1 VRKYI
6 VLALTVLMVLGLM
19 GGVVMAEDEV
29 NNDDDFDVDY
39 MAAPAV
45 AGMLLEAAGVDNRY
59 GTGRDGGNFIRDVAH
74 HMDGTDFSGVCKT
87 DVIAYECAVAEFLND
102 PENGEHYPA
111 NVVCPCAGIIDP
123 EASGAEFV
131 DNEDGTGTLTITLV
145 DLCGDPME
153 YAQRYFRAETQHTP
167 TNRFY
172 FIGGSILTY
181 ATRAQHQ
188 GDGVYTFT
196 LTKPCGWNDVWNV
209 GIAHGTTTDDRVV
222 IEEDLV
228 INIEYTPFM
237 EGDWEVDFYLSGSTW
252 EHVMFVIDHEDDGS
266 LTGNGGYTRDADP
279 DFSHEWDIT
288 SGQVTCFTD
297 KSSEPWTD
305 VIEVEITILYTTA
318 NAGYSITFNGQVDFE
333 GGTMSGDVSGD
344 STGTF
349 SATKR

>member
-1 VRKYI
+1 MRKYI

-131 DNEDGTGTLTITLV
+131 DNEDGTGTMTVTVVNLCGNGIEGLGMEDIEIDLPLLKDIRTLSELDSGNYWSVSLV
-145 DLCGDPME
+145 D
-153 YAQRYFRAETQHTP
+153 
-167 TNRFY
+167 
-172 FIGGSILTY
+172 
-181 ATRAQHQ
+181 Q
-188 GDGVYTFT
+188 GDGLYDVTFVRLAGTMPYVRIGDNAWGVIVDGVDIGKVDVKVSLEAVLQSVVYEGEGDTFGSHVNDTLTFT
-196 LTKPCGWNDVWNV
+196 FTNDIFVKDEPLYV
-209 GIAHGTTTDDRVV
+209 Y
-222 IEEDLV
+222 
-228 INIEYTPFM
+228 IN
-237 EGDWEVDFYLSGSTW
+237 GDNFWFP
-252 EHVMFVIDHEDDGS
+252 DDGKS
-266 LTGNGGYTRDADP
+266 YYTLDDN
-279 DFSHEWDIT
+279 IL
-288 SGQVTCFTD
+288 
-297 KSSEPWTD
+297 
-305 VIEVEITILYTTA
+305 IITIGPDGT
-318 NAGYSITFNGQVDFE
+318 YSRPRPSVGDYITGFDELIDALGNPVVVPV
-333 GGTMSGDVSGD
+333 GGVKVTQ
-344 STGTF
+344 
-349 SATKR
+349 